1 MTLRHKILLIFG
13 ATLVSLNLV
22 LYAASSTIL
31 LNRFSK
37 LEKQRVRQNVE
48 RVMEALANEQ
58 NQLNST
64 AQDWAP
70 WDETYSFIEDNNKR
84 YIKANLDDQ
93 TFGNLRL
100 NIMLFLNANGQVVF
114 SKGFDLQ
121 NYKAEPVPQNILN
134 YIRAYPALLDHQ
146 NFKSCYTGIVMLSE
160 GSAEYSQTSEKNTK
174 ELPILIASCPILTN
188 KYEGPIRGTL
198 IIGRYLDRVQIQR
211 LAQQTE
217 FSISSYQPE
226 KEIPKDEESGYILNV
241 NDLKLPLINSLKT
254 QGECHELNASCLI
267 TVQSLNADA
276 IAGYAKIK
284 DLYGKESL
292 LLRVE
297 LPRDIYKQGQASLRY
312 FIWSLLIG
320 GAIFGLVGLI
330 VLEKL
335 ILCRLAALSAGVKL
349 IGSSGNLSQ
358 HLRIPGSDELSSLA
372 KTING
377 MLTQLDLS
385 HTALRESEA
394 KFRVVSE
401 ATPIPVVITR
411 ASDGVPL
418 YLNEYTAITFGLD
431 REELLHHKTSE
442 FYYDLAEREA
452 LLEAFICQGYLRN
465 YEVRAK
471 KADGSPFWVSASL
484 EALMFNGEAAILSAF
499 FDISDRKQI
508 EQALFQEKE
517 LAQVTLQSIG
527 DGAIATNAQGEVQSL
542 NPVAEILTGWQTE
555 EAKGQPLSEVFQLVN
570 ETTREVVENP
580 VTAVFRENRIISTA
594 TNMVLIAKDGR
605 EFAID
610 HSAAPIY
617 ASSGQIMGAILVF
630 RNVTQAR
637 NLSHQL
643 TWQATHD
650 RLTRL
655 INRHEF
661 ERLLEEAVA
670 SSKILNKQHVLC
682 YLDLDKFK
690 IINDTCG
697 HAAGDELLR
706 QVTALLKSKVQGT
719 DILARLGGD
728 EFGLLL
734 YKSSI
739 NRAVEVADSLRNQI
753 QNFRFAWEGKT
764 FTISVSIG
772 LVAIGS
778 NDVDMACHV
787 GSANVLSAADAACYA
802 AKSKGC
808 NRLHIYKADD
818 SDMARQFGETQWV
831 GRINQ
836 ALEENRFCLYSQTIA
851 PLAEDCIGEIHC
863 EILLRMLDETGEIV
877 SPASFMPAAE
887 RYNLMPA
894 IDRWVI
900 RKLFSSLANSSL
912 KIGDRKSNGKGK
924 IANPKSIY
932 AVNLSGA
939 SINDD
944 TFIKFLQ
951 EQFTLYRVPPQ
962 IICFEITETV
972 AIANLSKAVQFIQ
985 ELKKL
990 GCSFALDDF
999 GSGMC
1004 SFAYL
1009 KNLPVDY
1016 LKIDGYFVKDIANDP
1031 IADAMVEAINR
1042 IGHIMGIKTIAE
1054 FVSSEAILERI
1065 KEIGVDYAQGYIIT
1079 KPQPLTEIISNFVNK
1094 ESKQINKAIH
1104 QYG

>member
-31 LNRFSK
+31 LNRFNK
-37 LEKQRVRQNVE
+37 LEKERVRQNVE
-48 RVMEALANEQ
+48 RVIEALANEQ
-58 NQLNST
+58 NQLNSI

-70 WDETYSFIEDNNKR
+70 WDETYSFINDSNKR

-100 NIMLFLNANGQVVF
+100 NMMLFLNSDGQIVF

-121 NYKAEPVPQNILN
+121 NYQAEPIPQSILN
-134 YIRAYPALLDHQ
+134 YIYADPGLLAHH
-146 NFKSCYTGIVMLSE
+146 NFRSCHTGIVMLSE
-160 GSAEYSQTSEKNTK
+160 GLGKQNGTAETDTK

-198 IIGRYLDRVQIQR
+198 IIGRYLDPSKIKRI
-211 LAQQTE
+211 AQQTE
-217 FSISSYQPE
+217 FSISTYQPE
-226 KEIPKDEESGYILNV
+226 KGMPTDEQAGSILKI
-241 NDLKLPLINSLKT
+241 DELRLPRLNSVKT
-254 QGECHELNASCLI
+254 YPECSAFNANCPI
-267 TVQSLNADA
+267 TVQSLSADA
-276 IAGYAKIK
+276 IAGYAKLK

-297 LPRDIYKQGQASLRY
+297 LHRDIYKQGQASLSY
-312 FIWSLLIG
+312 FTWSLLIG
-320 GAIFGLVGLI
+320 GAIFGLVGI
-330 VLEKL
+330 TVLEKL
-335 ILCRLAALSAGVKL
+335 ILSRLASLSAGVKS

-358 HLRIPGSDELSSLA
+358 HLQIPGSDELSSLA
-372 KTING
+372 TTINK
-377 MLTQLDLS
+377 MLTQLDFS
-385 HTALRESEA
+385 QTALRESEA
-394 KFRVVSE
+394 KFRAVSE

-418 YLNEYTAITFGLD
+418 YLNEYTALTFGLD
-431 REELLHHKTSE
+431 RDELLHHKTSE

-452 LLEAFICQGYLRN
+452 LLEAFMCQGYLRN

-471 KADGSPFWVSASL
+471 KADGTPFWVSASL
-484 EALMFNGEAAILSAF
+484 EALMFDGEAAILSAF
-499 FDISDRKQI
+499 CDISDRKQI

-527 DGAIATNAQGEVQSL
+527 DGAIATNAKGEVQSL

-580 VTAVFRENRIISTA
+580 VTAVFRENRIVATA

-617 ASSGQIMGAILVF
+617 ASSGQMMGAILVF

-661 ERLLEEAVA
+661 ERLLEEAVT
-670 SSKILNKQHVLC
+670 SSKTLNQQHVLC
-682 YLDLDKFK
+682 YLDLDRFK

-706 QVTALLKSKVQGT
+706 QVTALLKSKVRDT

-734 YKSSI
+734 YKCSI
-739 NRAVEVADSLRNQI
+739 NRALQIADCLREQI
-753 QNFRFAWEGKT
+753 QNFRFIWDGKT
-764 FTISVSIG
+764 FSISVSIG
-772 LVAIGS
+772 LVALGS
-778 NDVDMACHV
+778 NDREIAYHV

-808 NRLHIYKADD
+808 NRLHLYKADD

-851 PLAEDCIGEIHC
+851 PLTSDWSEGVHY
-863 EILLRMLDETGEIV
+863 EILLRMLNEAGEIV
-877 SPASFMPAAE
+877 APGSFMPAAE

-900 RKLFSSLANSSL
+900 RKLFSSLANSGL
-912 KIGDRKSNGKGK
+912 KMGNPKFNGKAQ
-924 IANPKSIY
+924 IPIQKSLY
-932 AVNLSGA
+932 AINLSGA

-944 TFIKFLQ
+944 TFIEFLQ
-951 EQFTLYRVPPQ
+951 NQFTFYRIPPQ

-990 GCSFALDDF
+990 GCCFALDDF

-1054 FVSSEAILERI
+1054 FVSNETILQRI
-1065 KEIGVDYAQGYIIT
+1065 KEIGVDYAQGYFIT
-1079 KPQPLTEIISNFVNK
+1079 KPQPLTEILSNLIASEFLLTVNC
-1094 ESKQINKAIH
+1094 
-1104 QYG
+1104 